1 MYTATYTICFGVPRS
16 RVRLGLDSV
25 FELQMFLTSFSPR
38 WPSTQLEAG
47 KGPDVELSVAV
58 AGSFRSEERVGG
70 EGGGKGEGGGGEG
83 GGEGDGG
90 GGEGDG
96 GGGDGDGGGGDGD
109 GGGEGGG
116 VDGGGDGGGE
126 GGDGS
131 DGGGGSE

>member
-1 MYTATYTICFGVPRS
+1 MWRPSGCLQQSFRLYTATYATCFGLPRS
-16 RVRLGLDSV
+16 RVKLGLDPV
-25 FELQMFLTSFSPR
+25 ERQMFRTPPSSLL
-38 WPSTQLEAG
+38 PSTQLEAG
-47 KGPDVELSVAV
+47 KGPAIELSVAV

-70 EGGGKGEGGGGEG
+70 GDG

-90 GGEGDG
+90 GGEGKG
-96 GGGDGDGGGGDGD
+96 EGDGGGGDGD

-131 DGGGGSE
+131 DGGGGCE